1 MSNARTAILGLSL
14 PTRAILWLLEGGIA
28 LSISA
33 YLTYRYYPP
42 CAQALS
48 NSLNIQAGGF
58 LVTLVVV
65 AIVFP
70 FALALMSALVLFA
83 AGFVPRQA
91 RMAFDVLAMTIVA
104 SALVIPTVQEAV
116 QTRSLPQPS
125 VTSILPVAS
134 GPLDTAPPPL
144 KLLRIP
150 LGAEVRNDGPEPLD
164 VGVLF
169 IGVNDNRRS
178 YCAGNPPVDAQE
190 RPLSHSRRRNRHI
203 YVGQLPVRTSRI
215 DGVGCDRP
223 APVSNL
229 GCVDAGF
236 GQIALKK
243 MPAASGPPAFY
254 VFKKAATLSHV
265 PGCGLR
271 RHHAT
276 AGRHW
281 RRGCQHSIA
290 IRRHRQNGAVC
301 RHRPCA
307 CEDRQNAYG
316 RRSAPRCAV

>member
-144 KLLRIP
+144 KLQRIP

-178 YCAGNPPVDAQE
+178 YCAGNP
-190 RPLSHSRRRNRHI
+190 LSMPKKDRYRIAAGAIVTYMSGNCQYGQVALTVWDVTGRRL
-203 YVGQLPVRTSRI
+203 YQTS
-215 DGVGCDRP
+215 
-223 APVSNL
+223 
-229 GCVDAGF
+229 
-236 GQIALKK
+236 
-243 MPAASGPPAFY
+243 AASTPDL
-254 VFKKAATLSHV
+254 VK
-265 PGCGLR
+265 
-271 RHHAT
+271 
-276 AGRHW
+276 
-281 RRGCQHSIA
+281 
-290 IRRHRQNGAVC
+290 
-301 RHRPCA
+301 
-307 CEDRQNAYG
+307 
-316 RRSAPRCAV
+316 